1 MKSGEKMT
9 EEELQAFK
17 AAMEHIYGRKGSKR
31 LDPEDFLDQRKHSAR
46 PGIDDDGQPI
56 NRRFREKD
64 FGIRQVDELIGLL
77 KGILSDKSLVEE
89 EVRFLGEWLSSNAFA
104 SRDWP
109 GSVLTDRIH
118 RALQDNVLDA
128 DELQEIREI
137 IDSIVSGGKSNPA
150 SEDLT
155 TDLPI
160 DNPTPEIQFSGKT
173 FCFTGKLVWG
183 KRQDA
188 ELAVLSRGG
197 KIGKPSKSLD
207 YLVLGEISSRD
218 WKHSTH
224 GLKILNAVRLKE
236 EGCQIGIVTEKDW
249 ASALKSEP
257 ESASN
262 ST

>member
-1 MKSGEKMT
+1 MT
-9 EEELQAFK
+9 EQELQAFK
-17 AAMEHIYGRKGSKR
+17 AAMEHIYGRKGSSP
-31 LDPEDFLDQRKHSAR
+31 LAPDDFLDQRKHSMR

-64 FGIRQVDELIGLL
+64 IGIRQVDELVGLL
-77 KGILSDKSLVEE
+77 KGILSDKNLVEE
-89 EVRFLGEWLSSNAFA
+89 EVRFLAGWLSSNAFA

-118 RALQDNVLDA
+118 RALQDNVLDPEEIQ
-128 DELQEIREI
+128 DIRETI
-137 IDSIVSGGKSNPA
+137 ESIVNGGKSKPT

-160 DNPTPEIQFSGKT
+160 DNPTPLIQFSGKT

-188 ELAVLSRGG
+188 ELAVLNRGG

-224 GLKILNAVRLKE
+224 GLKIMNTVRLKE
-236 EGCQIGIVTEKDW
+236 SGCQIGIITEKDW
-249 ASALKSEP
+249 ASALKLTPDS
-257 ESASN
+257 SS
-262 ST
+262 SSS

>member
-1 MKSGEKMT
+1 MT

-17 AAMEHIYGRKGSKR
+17 AAMEHIYGRKGSR
-31 LDPEDFLDQRKHSAR
+31 PLDPDDFLDQRKHSAR
-46 PGIDDDGQPI
+46 PGIDEDGQPI
-56 NRRFREKD
+56 NRRFREKNV
-64 FGIRQVDELIGLL
+64 GIRQVDELIGLL

-89 EVRFLGEWLSSNAFA
+89 EVRFLAEWLSSNAFA
-104 SRDWP
+104 SSDWP

-128 DELQEIREI
+128 EELQEIREI
-137 IDSIVSGGKSNPA
+137 IDSIVSGGKSEPA

-155 TDLPI
+155 TDLPL
-160 DNPTPEIQFSGKT
+160 DNPTPEIYFSGKT

-188 ELAVLSRGG
+188 ELAVLNRGG

-249 ASALKSEP
+249 ASALKLAP
-257 ESASN
+257 ESESS